1 MLAVPV
7 DISTRPRRSPGHHR
21 YGKVMHHVPR
31 GQLNGPEHYLL
42 RPQANVPKATA
53 ATIPDRSFRR
63 RPVTVPGGG
72 GATLRSGKGV
82 RLRAAR
88 RAFLRP
94 TETPPPVRLHLQP
107 LPGRPSLPWTS
118 GRSEMRLCF
127 CAGLS
132 PLPGATGFPPLPW
145 EVQGRSPATVEPP
158 VKPRERWRRS
168 SATWEAGPQC
178 EAIG

>member
-1 MLAVPV
+1 M
-7 DISTRPRRSPGHHR
+7 
-21 YGKVMHHVPR
+21 
-31 GQLNGPEHYLL
+31 
-42 RPQANVPKATA
+42 PKATL

-82 RLRAAR
+82 WLSAAP
-88 RAFLRP
+88 RAFLRR

-107 LPGRPSLPWTS
+107 LQGRPGLLWTS

-132 PLPGATGFPPLPW
+132 PLPETAGFPPLSW
-145 EVQGRSPATVEPP
+145 EVQGLSPATVEPRVKKP
-158 VKPRERWRRS
+158 VSAGGGVPARGRRGLSVKPQAEGGAQGHRRQSPDVEKLSEGGAWRARGGARERSNRNEGGS
-168 SATWEAGPQC
+168 
-178 EAIG
+178 